1 MHSLQGSWPR
11 PYSIIKAPIKDM
23 ISKHNIK
30 NRIEMFFLS
39 IIYFNTKK
47 IIPII
52 IKINA
57 VIINDH
63 LVPFFS
69 KKGPN
74 FSPNLYVKK
83 ATKKNLEPLVKIQ
96 INIKKIKLKWMKPLE
111 IVNSLKG
118 KGVNPAVTNIPSQE
132 KKPPFVENLSFKKL
146 GSS

>member
-1 MHSLQGSWPR
+1 
-11 PYSIIKAPIKDM
+11 M
-23 ISKHNIK
+23 ISKHNIR

-57 VIINDH
+57 VINNDH

-96 INIKKIKLKWMKPLE
+96 IKIKKIKLK
-111 IVNSLKG
+111 
-118 KGVNPAVTNIPSQE
+118 
-132 KKPPFVENLSFKKL
+132 
-146 GSS
+146 

>member
-1 MHSLQGSWPR
+1 
-11 PYSIIKAPIKDM
+11 
-23 ISKHNIK
+23 
-30 NRIEMFFLS
+30 MFFLS

-83 ATKKNLEPLVKIQ
+83 ATKK
-96 INIKKIKLKWMKPLE
+96 
-111 IVNSLKG
+111 
-118 KGVNPAVTNIPSQE
+118 
-132 KKPPFVENLSFKKL
+132 
-146 GSS
+146 